1 MRVETWYAPSQ
12 FSNVNCLRYVGVGRR
27 AINSLNQRRIVR
39 ISLRAIDP
47 LRYRPPRRVALHP
60 NPRCNSLG
68 QPMKHRANIAFR
80 YAPILALTPFSL
92 LVADTFAE
100 ALQGLP
106 HTDCLGSKIGVEYAS
121 TKTARSGSFDLA
133 RTRNSSMHIPS
144 RSICL
149 PRTICVD
156 GV

>member
-1 MRVETWYAPSQ
+1 MGWPSELQRGLGCKATRRGGRYRSGSIARRLMRMK
-12 FSNVNCLRYVGVGRR
+12 
-27 AINSLNQRRIVR
+27 AINIRE
-39 ISLRAIDP
+39 
-47 LRYRPPRRVALHP
+47 
-60 NPRCNSLG
+60 
-68 QPMKHRANIAFR
+68 
-80 YAPILALTPFSL
+80 LAGGVPCL
-92 LVADTFAE
+92 D